1 MIDRSIN
8 GANATRDADTQRFL
22 GQWLQRSRRAPYTD
36 VSSKYAVCGA
46 NRACSPV
53 PVPDRP
59 NTDFLWQRSPL
70 LLYGGGDTTVETAG
84 IDYVLPYW
92 MARYYQVLAS

>member
-1 MIDRSIN
+1 LP
-8 GANATRDADTQRFL
+8 TR
-22 GQWLQRSRRAPYTD
+22 RRKHMVAP
-36 VSSKYAVCGA
+36 
-46 NRACSPV
+46 R
-53 PVPDRP
+53 
-59 NTDFLWQRSPL
+59 QRSPP